1 MNFIVDTHILIWSF
15 TNPEKLKPK
24 FQKILLNNDHTI
36 YYSQFSL
43 WEISI
48 KYGIGKLHIKGINP
62 EQLFN
67 EVENSF
73 FVCKKNENQELI
85 SFYKLPIE
93 HKDPFD
99 RAIIW
104 QAIQNDFTLL
114 SLDENLDL
122 YKKHGL
128 KFL

>member
-1 MNFIVDTHILIWSF
+1 MKYIVDTHILIWSF
-15 TNPEKLKPK
+15 IDPERINEKSRKV
-24 FQKILLNNDHTI
+24 LLDEENTI

-48 KYGIGKLHIKGINP
+48 KYALGKLKLEKKAP
-62 EQLFN
+62 DQFYEEL
-67 EVENSF
+67 ENSF
-73 FVCKKNENQELI
+73 FVCKMVNNQELI

-104 QAIQNDFTLL
+104 QSIQNDLIL
-114 SLDENLDL
+114 ISNDGKMQL
-122 YKKHGL
+122 YEKYGL
-128 KFL
+128 KYI

>member
-24 FQKILLNNDHTI
+24 IQEILLNNDHTI

-48 KYGIGKLHIKGINP
+48 KYCIGKLQFKGGDP
-62 EQLFN
+62 EHFFN

-73 FVCKKNENQELI
+73 FVCKKIENHELV

-104 QAIQNDFTLL
+104 QAIQNDFTFV
-114 SLDENLDL
+114 SLDEHLNL
-122 YKKHGL
+122 YKKYGL
-128 KFL
+128 NFL

>member
-1 MNFIVDTHILIWSF
+1 MNFIVDTHVLIWSF
-15 TNPEKLKPK
+15 TDPGKLSEKFKNV
-24 FQKILLNNDHTI
+24 LLNTENTI

-48 KYGIGKLHIKGINP
+48 KYALGKLELHKNDP
-62 EQLFN
+62 EQFYN
-67 EVENSF
+67 EIAASYY
-73 FVCKKNENQELI
+73 VCKKIENKELI
-85 SFYKLPIE
+85 SFHRLPVE

-104 QAIQNDFTLL
+104 QAINNDFHLI
-114 SLDENLDL
+114 SVDGKLDI

-128 KFL
+128 KVL